1 MIKAS
6 GVPVQRFNTALNF
19 FPVFIFTCAL
29 LNPTL
34 NADYV
39 TRRRMED
46 VAMVD
51 SSSESEAEDDGVN
64 RTEQMRLLFAG
75 SATGATEEQL
85 KNDETFTT
93 AVQPHLDGGSD
104 IDPTDSAVIADEADS
119 AVASAV
125 NGSSGAGAAVEV
137 DESLIF
143 SDERLSETIPKR
155 AAELADEAKRK
166 RQRMTPSPVVVVSNH
181 TMFLVVL
188 FIL

>member
-1 MIKAS
+1 MIN
-6 GVPVQRFNTALNF
+6 PVACRFNKGSDF
-19 FPVFIFTCAL
+19 FFRLYFTCAL

-85 KNDETFTT
+85 KYDETFTTT